1 MAQPHPSERTLIS
14 FDWALKRLLRNKANF
29 VILEGFLTELLH
41 QDIQIVNLLESEG
54 NADAEEQKI
63 NRVDL
68 LCLNHLQELVI
79 IEVQYHDEVDYFQ
92 RILFGASKLITDYLE
107 RGAKYGEVRKVY
119 SVHILY
125 FDLGQGSDY
134 VYHGQLAFRGQH
146 EQDILALSKLQRKKY
161 GKMLAG
167 ELFPEYY
174 LLKINNF
181 DEVARNT
188 LDEWIYYL
196 KTSTLPKTYRAKGLA
211 EVAEQLKIDDMS
223 PETKA
228 KYLELIKGTNI
239 TESMIET
246 AYENGALEGE
256 ERGMTKGMVK
266 GEQQQFVTTVLRA
279 FDKGA
284 DIAFISEITERTA
297 DEVLAILVE
306 NNRIKK

>member
-1 MAQPHPSERTLIS
+1 
-14 FDWALKRLLRNKANF
+14 
-29 VILEGFLTELLH
+29 
-41 QDIQIVNLLESEG
+41 
-54 NADAEEQKI
+54 
-63 NRVDL
+63 
-68 LCLNHLQELVI
+68 
-79 IEVQYHDEVDYFQ
+79 
-92 RILFGASKLITDYLE
+92 
-107 RGAKYGEVRKVY
+107 
-119 SVHILY
+119 
-125 FDLGQGSDY
+125 
-134 VYHGQLAFRGQH
+134 
-146 EQDILALSKLQRKKY
+146 
-161 GKMLAG
+161 MLAG

-246 AYENGALEGE
+246 AYENGALESE
-256 ERGMTKGMVK
+256 EKSFIK
-266 GEQQQFVTTVLRA
+266 TTLQA
-279 FDKGA
+279 FDNGIEI
-284 DIAFISEITERTA
+284 DLIAKITQRTA

-306 NNRIKK
+306 NNRNIKQ

>member
-1 MAQPHPSERTLIS
+1 MAKIPASERTLIS

-29 VILEGFLTELLH
+29 VILEGFLSELLK
-41 QDIQIVNLLESEG
+41 QDIEILNLLESEG
-54 NADAEEQKI
+54 NAEEEAQKI

-68 LCLNHLQELVI
+68 LCLNQLQELVI
-79 IEVQYHDEVDYFQ
+79 VEVQYHDEVDYFQ
-92 RILFGASKLITDYLE
+92 RILFGASMLITDYLE

-134 VYHGQLAFRGQH
+134 VYHGRVEFRGQH

-161 GKMLAG
+161 GKMIAG

-266 GEQQQFVTTVLRA
+266 GEQQQFITTVLRA

-297 DEVLAILVE
+297 DEVFAILVE
-306 NNRIKK
+306 NNRNIK